1 MGARGIAVIQEQ
13 ARSGTLGLKDV
24 SSKRYE
30 RGVDDMRTFLFTVLF
45 CLISRT
51 GFAYT
56 TEVYATAEDGT
67 PLTWDVY
74 QPITSPPYPVA
85 LVIHGGSWRTGSS
98 HGIDILAC
106 AQDLADA
113 GYLALSIEYRLAPP
127 GKLPGQSSSGRYPDQ
142 THDVTLAIIAARLDA
157 RCNGKVV
164 AVGGSSGGTHAVVGC
179 TIGTPGFDRL
189 DSAVSLSGAYDFSD
203 RTPDPHLEFF
213 VLACVN
219 YCGVTG
225 LKKLQDDSPVDIVTS
240 DISPVLMFE
249 TRHDFMPVTQLGDMT
264 ARLDALGVTNYQSV
278 TLPGSHHSFDYWS
291 AIKDQA
297 IAFLN
302 SNQ

>member
-1 MGARGIAVIQEQ
+1 
-13 ARSGTLGLKDV
+13 
-24 SSKRYE
+24 
-30 RGVDDMRTFLFTVLF
+30 MRKFLLAILF
-45 CLISRT
+45 CLISLT

-67 PLTWDVY
+67 YLTWDVY
-74 QPITSPPYPVA
+74 QPTARPPYPVA
-85 LVIHGGSWRTGSS
+85 LVIHGGSWRSGNS
-98 HGIDILAC
+98 HGTDIPGC

-127 GKLPGQSSSGRYPDQ
+127 GRLPGQSSSGRYPDQ
-142 THDVTLAIIAARLDA
+142 THDVTFAIIAARLDV
-157 RCNGKVV
+157 RGNGRVV
-164 AVGGSSGGTHAVVGC
+164 AVGGSSGGTHAIVGC
-179 TIGTPGFDRL
+179 TIGTPGYDRL
-189 DSAVSLSGAYDFSD
+189 DAAVSLSGAYDFSD

-213 VLACVN
+213 VNDCDN
-219 YCGVTG
+219 YCGITG
-225 LKKLQDDSPVDIVTS
+225 LEPLQDDSPVAMVTS

-249 TRHDFMPVTQLGDMT
+249 SRHDFMPVSQLGDMT

-278 TLPGSHHSFDYWS
+278 NVPGSLHAFEQWS
-291 AIKDQA
+291 QVKDQA